1 MKKIYFLPVLFA
13 IFTGLIALDS
23 CQTTG
28 KASSVSKLLKFN
40 FENGKGYD
48 YELIINLDQQ
58 IGNTQRQTDI
68 TTYYSMIVTGDNG
81 NEKTI
86 KTRYER
92 LKMSFDVSGMKVEVD
107 TDKPL
112 TGDFGNNDV
121 TNVFQSI
128 NRIFGAVK
136 GQSFSMK
143 VNSEGKISEVTG
155 FEQMANSIADSMHL
169 DSTKRKQML
178 QVFLQQF
185 NEKSVKGQFE
195 RFLFIF
201 PNKEVRV
208 GDTWKKTTETSGVM
222 AARYNSEY
230 KVTDIEGDMV
240 TIKEETIIDTDK
252 PDMKLKGEVKG
263 TLIVDS
269 RSGLVVKADQDI
281 SGSSEEKGREVKI
294 RGKNKLKGK
303 EIQ

>member
-1 MKKIYFLPVLFA
+1 MKKIHLLPVLFI
-13 IFTGLIALDS
+13 IFSSLMALES
-23 CQTTG
+23 CQTSG
-28 KASSVSKLLKFN
+28 KASSVSKLLRFN

-48 YELIINLDQQ
+48 YEMIINLDQQ
-58 IGNTQRQTDI
+58 IGKTQRQTDI
-68 TTYYSMIVTGDNG
+68 TAYYSMLVTGDNG
-81 NEKTI
+81 IEKII

-92 LKMSFDVSGMKVEVD
+92 LKMSFDISGMNIEVD

-121 TNVFQSI
+121 AKAFQSI

-136 GQSFSMK
+136 GQSFTMK
-143 VNSEGKISEVTG
+143 VNAEGKISEVTG

-178 QVFLQQF
+178 QAFLQQF

-208 GDTWKKTTETSGVM
+208 GDSWNKTTETSGVID
-222 AARYNSEY
+222 ARYNSEY
-230 KVTDIEGDMV
+230 TVTDIEGDMV
-240 TIKEETIIDTDK
+240 TIVEKTVIDTDK
-252 PDMKLKGEVKG
+252 PETKLKGEVKG

-281 SGSSEEKGREVKI
+281 SATSEDKGLAIKI
-294 RGKNKLKGK
+294 KGKNKLKGK

>member
-1 MKKIYFLPVLFA
+1 M
-13 IFTGLIALDS
+13 
-23 CQTTG
+23 
-28 KASSVSKLLKFN
+28 N
-40 FENGKGYD
+40 
-48 YELIINLDQQ
+48 
-58 IGNTQRQTDI
+58 
-68 TTYYSMIVTGDNG
+68 M
-81 NEKTI
+81 
-86 KTRYER
+86 
-92 LKMSFDVSGMKVEVD
+92 EVD

-112 TGDFGNNDV
+112 TGDFGNNEV
-121 TNVFQSI
+121 SKAFQSI

-136 GQSFSMK
+136 GQSFTMK
-143 VNSEGKISEVTG
+143 VNPEGKISEVTG

-178 QVFLQQF
+178 QAFLQQF

-201 PNKEVRV
+201 PNKEVRI
-208 GDTWKKTTETSGVM
+208 GDTWKKTTETSGLM
-222 AARYNSEY
+222 DARYNSEY
-230 KVTDIEGDMV
+230 TVTDIEGDMV

-252 PDMKLKGEVKG
+252 PEMKLKGEVKG

-281 SGSSEEKGREVKI
+281 SGTSENKGLVIIIK
-294 RGKNKLKGK
+294 GKNKLKGK